1 MIGTQLTR
9 FSPLLPHELPIYLV
23 GFRLVPGGNVA
34 EPLEIREL
42 SDQVRPG
49 GDGVRCTRDD
59 RITAAGMA
67 TASLDRTNP
76 SDPADR

>member
-1 MIGTQLTR
+1 MRLIRRDYLPVPEMALYLT
-9 FSPLLPHELPIYLV
+9 
-23 GFRLVPGGNVA
+23 GFRLVLGGNVA
-34 EPLEIREL
+34 EPLEINNL

-67 TASLDRTNP
+67 TASLDRVNR
-76 SDPADR
+76 SDSVDR